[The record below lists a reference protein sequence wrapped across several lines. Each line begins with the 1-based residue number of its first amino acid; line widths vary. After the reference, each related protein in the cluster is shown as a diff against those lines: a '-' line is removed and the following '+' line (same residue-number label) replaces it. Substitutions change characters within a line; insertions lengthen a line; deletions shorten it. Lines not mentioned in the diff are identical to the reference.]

1 MNWKKIMGIAF
12 TLVIIGLMIFKLKSN
27 KTKIEEKVYQ
37 FDKNEAI
44 NIQVD
49 TLKIENIEY
58 ENSFTGTFEPFKE
71 TKISAETQGKINK
84 LLVDVGSVVS
94 KGQQLIELDNTLLKL
109 QLQAASVQIESL
121 EADVARYTILANA
134 DAIQGVQLEKT
145 LNGLKAAQIQKATIQ
160 EQINK
165 SYIKAPFN
173 GIVTAKMTEEGA
185 FAAPGVPL
193 LQITNIS
200 TLKFTINV
208 NETDLNQ
215 FVLNQNYSI
224 SIDALPEIK
233 TNGKITMIGS
243 KANIGSSFPIQF
255 SINNTKDFLIK
266 SGMFG
271 SVLITNNQQT
281 KKGISIPTSA
291 IIGSSDKP
299 QVYVVKNSNVVLQD
313 INIVK
318 KIKNR
323 TIVSNG
329 IAEGD
334 IIVTN
339 GFINLF
345 DGANVKIKN

>member
-1 MNWKKIMGIAF
+1 MGIAF

-109 QLQAASVQIESL
+109 QLQAASIQIESL

-208 NETDLNQ
+208 NEADLNQ

-271 SVLITNNQQT
+271 RVLITNNQQT

-318 KIKNR
+318 KINNI

>member
-109 QLQAASVQIESL
+109 QLQAASIQIESL

-208 NETDLNQ
+208 NEADLNQ

-271 SVLITNNQQT
+271 RVLITNNQQT

-318 KIKNR
+318 KINNI